1 MLPTW
6 LRRPL
11 AFAAIAADAVLE
23 AVLALGIGISLGR
36 IHARVDGFVDRA
48 FFRQRHRAEAALR
61 RLAREAPYI
70 DEPQVLADRVIAAVD
85 RHAGANG
92 TALYLQNGNGA
103 YTSLLATLSDIPAE
117 VERNDIAIVRMRA
130 LGEGIDLDELA
141 DEVGH
146 AALPGKIAF
155 PMIVRGALVGTLACG
170 PKRNLEQYAPD
181 ERATLADLTHAAG
194 IAFDTMHTNALRD
207 AAARALLEG
216 DVEPLRGLAAPLS
229 TSSPFRENTRQAGY

>member
-1 MLPTW
+1 VATSCV
-6 LRRPL
+6 RR
-11 AFAAIAADAVLE
+11 DRRRAVLE

-146 AALPGKIAF
+146 AALPGK
-155 PMIVRGALVGTLACG
+155 
-170 PKRNLEQYAPD
+170 
-181 ERATLADLTHAAG
+181 
-194 IAFDTMHTNALRD
+194 
-207 AAARALLEG
+207 
-216 DVEPLRGLAAPLS
+216 
-229 TSSPFRENTRQAGY
+229 SPFR